1 MEFAAW
7 SEIDIGALKRNVGR
21 TRDLVGDEVQILLTI
36 KADAYGHGAPHV
48 ARAAVASGV
57 DMLGVATLHEGIE
70 LRGAGI
76 RVPILILS
84 PSLVNEIDEI
94 IEWHLTPTVSDMR
107 FAQALA
113 FSASRLSR
121 KVSVHVEIDTGMA
134 RAGVNENEAC
144 GFLRT
149 LSNLRG
155 ITVEGI
161 YTHLPSTYGEDIL
174 FTTSQIERFQGIID
188 SLKSEG
194 IVAPMVHT
202 ANSAAIT
209 QYPGSHFNMVRPGGM
224 IYGMFPAEDMNGVGL
239 EPVMSFK
246 SRVVNV
252 KQVSK
257 GHSVSYGRTRRL
269 ERDSRVAAVA
279 AGYGHGVIRALSN
292 NGELLVRGARA
303 PIIGMVTM
311 DVTLIDVTDIPQVAV
326 GDEIV
331 IFGRQGESEI
341 AVYEVAKR
349 CNTISY
355 EITCGIG
362 KRVPRVYVEGG
373 RVTGIVTLIG
383 ERLPR
388 EGISQR

>member
-7 SEIDIGALKRNVGR
+7 SEIDIGALKRNVER
-21 TRDLVGDEVQILLTI
+21 TRKLVGDEVLILLTI
-36 KADAYGHGAPHV
+36 KADAYGHGSPHV
-48 ARAAVASGV
+48 GRASVAAGV

-94 IEWHLTPTVSDMR
+94 LEWRLTPTVSDLR
-107 FAQALA
+107 FAQALS

-121 KVSVHVEIDTGMA
+121 EVQVHVEIDTGMT
-134 RAGVNENEAC
+134 RGGVNEGEAC
-144 GFLRT
+144 DFLRT
-149 LSNLRG
+149 LAGLRG
-155 ITVEGI
+155 VTVEGV
-161 YTHLPSTYGEDIL
+161 YTHLPSTYGEDAE
-174 FTTSQIERFQGIID
+174 FTESQIETFQGIID
-188 SLKSEG
+188 TLKGEG
-194 IVAPMVHT
+194 IEFPMVHT

-209 QYPGSHFNMVRPGGM
+209 QYKGSHFNMVRPGGM
-224 IYGMFPAEDMNGVGL
+224 IYGG
-239 EPVMSFK
+239 K
-246 SRVVNV
+246 
-252 KQVSK
+252 
-257 GHSVSYGRTRRL
+257 SVSYGRTHRL

-279 AGYGHGVIRALSN
+279 AGYGHGLIRSLSN
-292 NGELLVRGARA
+292 NGDLLVRGQRA
-303 PIIGMVTM
+303 PIIGRVTM
-311 DVTLIDVTDIPQVAV
+311 DVTLIDVTDIPRVAV
-326 GDEIV
+326 GDEVV

-341 AVYEVAKR
+341 TVYEVAER

-388 EGISQR
+388 EGISQS